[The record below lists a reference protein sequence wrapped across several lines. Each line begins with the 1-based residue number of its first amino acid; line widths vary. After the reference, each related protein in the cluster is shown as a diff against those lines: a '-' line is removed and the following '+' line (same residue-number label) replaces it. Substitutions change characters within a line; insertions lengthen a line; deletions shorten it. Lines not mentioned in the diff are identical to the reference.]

1 MMTSMLWVYNK
12 LNKRYV
18 SPDYQNQG
26 FGNFIMQDLED
37 RIFSDYDRA
46 ILHSS
51 LPASMLYEKRGYK
64 TMKHCQRSVEK
75 DTVLV
80 YEIMEKEVD
89 LHRMG
94 CV

>member
-1 MMTSMLWVYNK
+1 
-12 LNKRYV
+12 
-18 SPDYQNQG
+18 
-26 FGNFIMQDLED
+26 
-37 RIFSDYDRA
+37 
-46 ILHSS
+46 
-51 LPASMLYEKRGYK
+51 MLYEKRGYK

-75 DTVLV
+75 DAVLV